1 VKAPLAW
8 SAGKA
13 RLGGIRVDEIASACG
28 TPLYLYDQGT
38 LLGQLRRLRQALP
51 EAIAIYYSVKAN
63 PNRKIIGIFVEHGC
77 GCEIASGGEYV
88 LARRAGAA
96 PEKIVFAGPGKGRE
110 ELEHVIAHGIGEIH
124 LESFD
129 EMALAESLAGRVGK
143 KVSVAL
149 RFNPSTASGGGLLMG
164 GQPTAFGFE
173 EESLAEVVAALR
185 RSPHLRLRGVHLY
198 TGTQI
203 LDAAALVAHWRRALA
218 IARQTA
224 ELGGEPIST
233 IDLGGGLGIPYFAHE
248 KELDLEAL
256 STGAK
261 DIVSDARSDRRLEN
275 ARFVVEPGR
284 FLAGPAGLYVAR
296 VRSVK
301 SCRGTTFVVLDGGMN
316 HNLAASGNL
325 GQVVRRDYPIV
336 NLSRSGDREA
346 TVVVVGPLCT
356 PIDTLGRKVT
366 MPMPQT
372 GDLIAILQ
380 SGAYGMTASPL
391 EFLSHPTPAEVL
403 VRTGEYEVI
412 RAQETRFGRGR
423 EVVNQNESSLISTEV
438 SYE

>member
-1 VKAPLAW
+1 MKPPLQW
-8 SAGKA
+8 SAGEA
-13 RLGGIRVDEIASACG
+13 QLGGVGVEQIAATCG
-28 TPLYLYDQGT
+28 TPLYLYDQST
-38 LLGQLRRLRQALP
+38 FLAQLRRLRQALP
-51 EAIAIYYSVKAN
+51 EAIEIYYSVKAN
-63 PNRKIIGIFVEHGC
+63 PNPKIISIFVERGC

-129 EMALAESLAGRVGK
+129 EMALAEEFAENLGER
-143 KVSVAL
+143 VSVAL
-149 RFNPSTASGGGLLMG
+149 RINPSTASGGGLLMG

-173 EESLAEVVAALR
+173 EESLPEVLAGLAR
-185 RSPHLRLRGVHLY
+185 CPHLRLRGVHLY

-203 LDAAALVAHWRRALA
+203 LDAQALLAHWRHALT

-224 ELGGEPIST
+224 ELRQEPVRT

-256 STGAK
+256 SSGAQAL
-261 DIVSDARSDRRLEN
+261 VRDAHSDRWLEHS
-275 ARFVVEPGR
+275 RFVVEPGR

-296 VRSVK
+296 ARSVK

-336 NLSRSGDREA
+336 NLSRREGA
-346 TVVVVGPLCT
+346 ESTVVVVGPLCT
-356 PIDTLGRKVT
+356 PIDTLGRKVR
-366 MPMPQT
+366 MSSPRT
-372 GDLIAILQ
+372 GDLIAVLQ

-391 EFLSHPTPAEVL
+391 EFLGHPTPAEVL
-403 VRTGEYEVI
+403 VGAGQYEVI
-412 RAQETRFGRGR
+412 RAQQTGFGASRTVR
-423 EVVNQNESSLISTEV
+423 EQNESSLLSTEV
-438 SYE
+438 KL